1 VAALPPKARFSIC
14 LLEDSHSRLLLL
26 KRSPN
31 DEIGGGLWGFP
42 AGHIESNESADECA
56 RREMREEIGDRHT
69 IEEIQRKGPL
79 RDTFY
84 GGKYEIYL
92 FHFRWIGGAVTL
104 NEEHTDYAWVCNSEF
119 SRYETLLGTEQ
130 DIVLLDIWPQDS
142 LAPERIGI
150 LPREY
155 SS

>member
-1 VAALPPKARFSIC
+1 MATLPPKARFSIC

-69 IEEIQRKGPL
+69 LEEIQRKGPL

-104 NEEHTDYAWVCNSEF
+104 NEEHTDYAWVGASAY
-119 SRYETLLGTEQ
+119 SGYDVMTGIDT
-130 DIVLLDIWPQDS
+130 DLDYFGIWPS
-142 LAPERIGI
+142 KHPEGESRD
-150 LPREY
+150 
-155 SS
+155 